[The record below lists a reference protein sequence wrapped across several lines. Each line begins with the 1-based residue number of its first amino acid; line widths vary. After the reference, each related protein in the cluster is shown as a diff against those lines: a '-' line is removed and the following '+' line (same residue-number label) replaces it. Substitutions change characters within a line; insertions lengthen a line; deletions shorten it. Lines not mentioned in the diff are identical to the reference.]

1 MSLYNKL
8 FGENED
14 ATALLGMLS
23 LTRQDFERYRDV
35 YLNKKGT
42 KIIVLTRIG
51 GDNRK
56 DYKDVFKNI
65 KKHPEYIKSY
75 DDKFDK
81 TYAYFEFNV
90 PEKYKHTC
98 KSIAPKED
106 RLSVGDMFKKESE
119 EAQIPGTEAYKR
131 AEKIMEE
138 IVENIKKGNTIIE
151 L

>member
-23 LTRQDFERYRDV
+23 LTRKDFERYRDV

-42 KIIVLTRIG
+42 KMIVLTRIG
-51 GDNRK
+51 GGNRK

-65 KKHPEYIKSY
+65 KKHPEYIKNY

-81 TYAYFEFNV
+81 TYAYFEFDV
-90 PEKYKHTC
+90 PEKYKYTC

-106 RLSVGDMFKKESE
+106 RLSVGDMFKKRSRRS
-119 EAQIPGTEAYKR
+119 K
-131 AEKIMEE
+131 
-138 IVENIKKGNTIIE
+138 NTRNRS

>member
-23 LTRQDFERYRDV
+23 LTRQEFERYRDV

-65 KKHPEYIKSY
+65 KKHPYYIKNY

-90 PEKYKHTC
+90 PEKYQYTC
-98 KSIAPKED
+98 KTIAPKEE
-106 RLSVGDMFKKESE
+106 RLSVGDMFKKELA

-138 IVENIKKGNTIIE
+138 IVENIKRGNTIIE

>member
-1 MSLYNKL
+1 MSLYNTL

-23 LTRQDFERYRDV
+23 LRRQDFERYRDV

-51 GDNRK
+51 GGNRS
-56 DYKDVFKNI
+56 DYKNVFKNI
-65 KKHPEYIKSY
+65 KKHPDYIKNY

-98 KSIAPKED
+98 KTIAPKED
-106 RLSVGDMFKKESE
+106 RLSVGDMFKKEAE
-119 EAQIPGTEAYKR
+119 ESQIPGTDAYKR
-131 AEKIMEE
+131 ADKIAEKIIED
-138 IVENIKKGNTIIE
+138 IKKGNHIIE